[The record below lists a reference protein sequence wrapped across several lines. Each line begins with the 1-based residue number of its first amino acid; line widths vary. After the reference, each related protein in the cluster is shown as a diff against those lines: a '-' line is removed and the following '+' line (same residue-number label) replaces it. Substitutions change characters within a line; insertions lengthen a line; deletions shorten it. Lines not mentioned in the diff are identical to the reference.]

1 MLVIIHTF
9 KLLRGVKKIEY
20 KMNIYIQS
28 KENTKKRKNE
38 KTKNENVTYYE
49 TLSLCLAY
57 KLQTQHRRVS
67 RFRT

>member
-28 KENTKKRKNE
+28 NEKTKKRKNE
-38 KTKNENVTYYE
+38 KTKKRKCHLSQNSFTMYY
-49 TLSLCLAY
+49 
-57 KLQTQHRRVS
+57 
-67 RFRT
+67 